1 MKDKKKIAAAHAG
14 VYNYIKSEKR
24 IKKQEKKEFNIWG
37 IAGRMEMMEM
47 RRLLQFRLGT
57 G

>member
-1 MKDKKKIAAAHAG
+1 MKDKKKVAAAHAG
-14 VYNYIKSEKR
+14 VYSYIRSEKR
-24 IKKQEKKEFNIWG
+24 AKTPEKKEFNIWG

-47 RRLLQFRLGT
+47 RRLLQFRMGT